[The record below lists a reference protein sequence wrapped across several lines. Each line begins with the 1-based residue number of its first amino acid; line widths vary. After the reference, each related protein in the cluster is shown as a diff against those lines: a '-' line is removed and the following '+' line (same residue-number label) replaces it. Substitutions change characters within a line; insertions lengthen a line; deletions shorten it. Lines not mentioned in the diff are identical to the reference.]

1 MSLDRIWQDYGFSSL
16 EQGIGQ
22 FFPESSV
29 GAKELFSMIMSGDVM
44 GAMEALFRGNGE
56 GLLGQ
61 LAGMKSV
68 FLWLLVLGIVSSLMS
83 HFVDI
88 FENHQ
93 VADLSFYFMYL
104 LFAVVLMQCFQ
115 QSVEIAEQTMD
126 NIVLFIRLMIPAY
139 LISVGVATGT
149 ATATVACQILLLVIY
164 GVEILLTRGVLPLT
178 YSYMMLSVVNGV
190 WAEEKLGLLIEL
202 MEKCVGWIL
211 KGTLGVIT
219 GISMFQAL
227 VTPVVDSAK
236 TSALQ
241 KIVSAIPGVGHLADG
256 VVELVLGSALVVKRS
271 VGVFILLV
279 LLAMCAVPLFKIGM
293 IALVLKCAAAFVGI
307 VSDKRLTGCANRA
320 GEAGMMLF
328 KTTGTAILM
337 FLVSIAVATV
347 SGRSL

>member
-1 MSLDRIWQDYGFSSL
+1 M
-16 EQGIGQ
+16 
-22 FFPESSV
+22 
-29 GAKELFSMIMSGDVM
+29 A
-44 GAMEALFRGNGE
+44 
-56 GLLGQ
+56 
-61 LAGMKSV
+61 
-68 FLWLLVLGIVSSLMS
+68 
-83 HFVDI
+83 
-88 FENHQ
+88 
-93 VADLSFYFMYL
+93 
-104 LFAVVLMQCFQ
+104 
-115 QSVEIAEQTMD
+115 
-126 NIVLFIRLMIPAY
+126 
-139 LISVGVATGT
+139 VATGT

-211 KGTLGVIT
+211 KGALGVIT

>member
-126 NIVLFIRLMIPAY
+126 NIVLFIRLMLPA
-139 LISVGVATGT
+139 
-149 ATATVACQILLLVIY
+149 
-164 GVEILLTRGVLPLT
+164 
-178 YSYMMLSVVNGV
+178 
-190 WAEEKLGLLIEL
+190 
-202 MEKCVGWIL
+202 
-211 KGTLGVIT
+211 
-219 GISMFQAL
+219 
-227 VTPVVDSAK
+227 
-236 TSALQ
+236 
-241 KIVSAIPGVGHLADG
+241 
-256 VVELVLGSALVVKRS
+256 
-271 VGVFILLV
+271 
-279 LLAMCAVPLFKIGM
+279 
-293 IALVLKCAAAFVGI
+293 
-307 VSDKRLTGCANRA
+307 
-320 GEAGMMLF
+320 
-328 KTTGTAILM
+328 
-337 FLVSIAVATV
+337 
-347 SGRSL
+347 